1 MNNILINGINYPPG
15 DPLPNDMDEKNFL
28 RKILKSLTKRDR
40 ELQSFY
46 EKNEK
51 VKHSNP
57 LHLQLIVQIKITQR
71 K

>member
-1 MNNILINGINYPPG
+1 MNNILVNGINCTTG

-28 RKILKSLTKRDR
+28 QKILKSLTKRDR
-40 ELQSFY
+40 KLQSFS

-57 LHLQLIVQIKITQR
+57 LHLQLMVQIKITQR